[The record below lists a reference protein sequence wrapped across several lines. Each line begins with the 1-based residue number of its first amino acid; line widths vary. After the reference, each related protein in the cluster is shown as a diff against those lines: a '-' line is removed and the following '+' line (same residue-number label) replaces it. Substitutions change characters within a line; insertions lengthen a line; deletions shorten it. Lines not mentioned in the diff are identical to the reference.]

1 MIFIISSTRRQIW
14 AKQKTGRSAMTQKEK
29 KVKNPQKTE
38 RTLRAGFNFYT
49 ATIKIP
55 RSVKDE
61 DVFRAL
67 SSKPNHGEF

>member
-1 MIFIISSTRRQIW
+1 
-14 AKQKTGRSAMTQKEK
+14 MTQKET
-29 KVKNPQKTE
+29 KVKNHQKTE